1 MASIINASTAGAG
14 GVITTADASGE
25 LQIQSAGAT
34 VATVTGSGVAV
45 TGALSSSGALSA
57 TTGSF
62 SGNVTLGSS
71 VLGTPDGSA
80 SLYMCRAWVNFN
92 GTGTVAI
99 RGAGNVSSI
108 TDNGTG
114 NYTANFSIAMP
125 DTSYAYPSSASF
137 SGDGAVVSVVTVST
151 SSLRII
157 TEYVTAFDGTTT
169 PLDAVFVNLAIFR

>member
-1 MASIINASTAGAG
+1 MPSIINASTAGAG
-14 GVITTADASGE
+14 GVITTADASGV
-25 LQIQSAGAT
+25 LNIQSGGTTIAA
-34 VATVTGSGVAV
+34 VTGSGVAV
-45 TGALSSSGALSA
+45 TGALSS

-125 DTSYAYPSSASF
+125 DTSYAYPASASF
-137 SGDGAVVSVVTVST
+137 GADGALIAVVTVST
-151 SSLRII
+151 SSLRFT
-157 TEYVTAFDGTTT
+157 TEYVSAFDGTTT